1 MPPIRVVIA
10 NSAEAVIASPV
21 NVSSPDSQSFATVHA
36 TTDIPET
43 VARLRAQL
51 AVVDL
56 EVVSFSELGELCK
69 EFPATAFVC
78 THRLADDAMWAR
90 ALAAGAVDC
99 CLSADLQSIVEN
111 ANKYVA
117 IKEAEATAAA

>member
-1 MPPIRVVIA
+1 MAPIRVVIA
-10 NSAEAVIASPV
+10 NSAEAIVGSPV
-21 NVSSPDSQSFATVHA
+21 NVSSPDSSSFATVHA
-36 TTDIPET
+36 TTDIRET

-69 EFPATAFVC
+69 EFPGTAFVC
-78 THRLADDAMWAR
+78 IHRLADDAMWAR

-99 CLSADLQSIVEN
+99 CLSADLERIVGN
-111 ANKYVA
+111 AYSYVA
-117 IKEAEATAAA
+117 IKGAEATAAA

>member
-10 NSAEAVIASPV
+10 NSVEAIVGSPV
-21 NVSSPDSQSFATVHA
+21 SVSGPDSPIFATVHV
-36 TTDIPET
+36 TTEIRET

-78 THRLADDAMWAR
+78 VHRLADDAMWAR

-99 CLSADLQSIVEN
+99 CLSADLERIVEN
-111 ANKYVA
+111 ANSYVA
-117 IKEAEATAAA
+117 IKKATAAA

>member
-1 MPPIRVVIA
+1 MPPIRVVVA
-10 NSAEAVIASPV
+10 KSAEAIVASPV
-21 NVSSPDSQSFATVHA
+21 NLSGPDSTCFATVHA
-36 TTDIPET
+36 TTDIRET

-56 EVVSFSELGELCK
+56 EVVSFSELGELCS

-78 THRLADDAMWAR
+78 VHRLADDAMWAR

-99 CLSADLQSIVEN
+99 CLSADLERIVEN
-111 ANKYVA
+111 ANSYVA
-117 IKEAEATAAA
+117 IKEATAAA

>member
-10 NSAEAVIASPV
+10 NSVEAIVGSPV
-21 NVSSPDSQSFATVHA
+21 SVSGPDSPIFATVHV
-36 TTDIPET
+36 TTEIRET

-78 THRLADDAMWAR
+78 VHRLADDAMWAR

-99 CLSADLQSIVEN
+99 CLSADLERIVEN
-111 ANKYVA
+111 ANSYVA
-117 IKEAEATAAA
+117 IKEATAAA

>member
-1 MPPIRVVIA
+1 MPPIRVVVA
-10 NSAEAVIASPV
+10 NSAEAIVASPV
-21 NVSSPDSQSFATVHA
+21 NVSSPGSPSFATVHA
-36 TTDIPET
+36 TTDIRET

-56 EVVSFSELGELCK
+56 EFVSFSELGELCK

-78 THRLADDAMWAR
+78 IHRLADDAMWAR

-99 CLSADLQSIVEN
+99 CLSADLERIVEN
-111 ANKYVA
+111 ANSYVA
-117 IKEAEATAAA
+117 IKEATAAA

>member
-10 NSAEAVIASPV
+10 NSVEAIVGSPV
-21 NVSSPDSQSFATVHA
+21 SVSGPDSPIFATVHV
-36 TTDIPET
+36 TTEIRET

-78 THRLADDAMWAR
+78 VHRLADDAMWAR

-99 CLSADLQSIVEN
+99 RLSADLERIVEN
-111 ANKYVA
+111 ANSYVA
-117 IKEAEATAAA
+117 IKKATAVA

>member
-10 NSAEAVIASPV
+10 NSAEAIIASPV
-21 NVSSPDSQSFATVHA
+21 NVSSPDSKSFATVHA
-36 TTDIPET
+36 TTDIRET

-56 EVVSFSELGELCK
+56 EVVSFSELGEMCK

-78 THRLADDAMWAR
+78 IHRLADDAMWAR

-99 CLSADLQSIVEN
+99 CLSADLPRIVEN
-111 ANKYVA
+111 ANTYAA
-117 IKEAEATAAA
+117 IKGAEATAAA

>member
-1 MPPIRVVIA
+1 MFPIRVVIA
-10 NSAEAVIASPV
+10 NSAEAIVASPV
-21 NVSSPDSQSFATVHA
+21 NLSGPDSTCFATVHA
-36 TTDIPET
+36 TTDIRET

-78 THRLADDAMWAR
+78 IHRLAADALWGA
-90 ALAAGAVDC
+90 ALSAGAGVGC
-99 CLSADLQSIVEN
+99 PHR
-111 ANKYVA
+111 
-117 IKEAEATAAA
+117 

>member
-10 NSAEAVIASPV
+10 NSAETIVASPV
-21 NVSSPDSQSFATVHA
+21 SVSSPDSQSFATVHVTA
-36 TTDIPET
+36 DIRGT
-43 VARLRAQL
+43 VARLRAQI

-56 EVVSFSELGELCK
+56 EVVSFSDLGELCK

-78 THRLADDAMWAR
+78 IHRLADDAMWAQ

-99 CLSADLQSIVEN
+99 CVSADLPRIVEN
-111 ANKYVA
+111 ANSYA
-117 IKEAEATAAA
+117 AGKEAEATAAA

>member
-1 MPPIRVVIA
+1 MFPIRVVIA
-10 NSAEAVIASPV
+10 NSAEAIVASPV
-21 NVSSPDSQSFATVHA
+21 NLSGPDSTSFATVHA
-36 TTDIPET
+36 TTDIRDT

-78 THRLADDAMWAR
+78 IHRLADDAMWAR

-99 CLSADLQSIVEN
+99 CLSADLERIVEN
-111 ANKYVA
+111 ANSYVA
-117 IKEAEATAAA
+117 IKEATAAA